1 MNNNG
6 NSGPNESSMNK
17 SGMNKSGMNKS
28 GMNKSG
34 MNKSGMN
41 KSGMNKSGMN
51 KSGMN
56 ELDFRRRLLAD
67 PNDKSPDM
75 QAYLRDNPTLT
86 AEVQRLRRLD
96 HSIREVMQVPVP
108 EGLESRILVR
118 QSWTKQA
125 PKRLAWAASI
135 LLTIS
140 VASSVSYYVYDGQIR
155 RSNLQTTLVK
165 LTDNAL
171 AKLDDTVRVDPNQVK
186 SLISHIG
193 AYLKNDLGTVYYAK
207 KCNIKGQNAAH
218 LVVASEHGPITL
230 FMLPGE
236 TRSATSQIQFD
247 DQQRGLLVPAGQ
259 GSIAVLGQTSESLQ
273 ATAQQI
279 NLSLAWF

>member
-6 NSGPNESSMNK
+6 NSGPNEN
-17 SGMNKSGMNKS
+17 
-28 GMNKSG
+28 
-34 MNKSGMN
+34 
-41 KSGMNKSGMN
+41 
-51 KSGMN
+51 GMN
-56 ELDFRRRLLAD
+56 EGDRNESDRNESDMNELEFRRRLLTD
-67 PNDKSPDM
+67 PNDKTPDM
-75 QAYLRDNPTLT
+75 QAYLRDNPALV
-86 AEVQRLRRLD
+86 AEVQRLRQLD
-96 HSIREVMQVPVP
+96 HSVREAMQVPVP

-118 QSWTKQA
+118 QSWTKRA

-140 VASSVSYYVYDGQIR
+140 VASSVGYYVYDGQIR
-155 RSNLQTTLVK
+155 RSNLQTTLVE

-171 AKLDDTVRVDPNQVK
+171 AKLDNTVRVDPNQVK

-193 AYLKNDLGTVYYAK
+193 AYLKDDLGTVYYAK
-207 KCNIKGQNAAH
+207 KCNIQGQNAAH
-218 LVVASEHGPITL
+218 LIVAGEHGPITL

-259 GSIAVLGQTSESLQ
+259 GSIAVLGQTNESLQ
-273 ATAQQI
+273 TTAQQI
-279 NLSLAWF
+279 NLRLAWF